1 MMEKHNGYTNYATW
15 LVALHIGQDNDDQ
28 EFYTARGRWYN
39 NNPVIEG
46 GIDFTVYTFGW
57 MTMAYTMTCL
67 DMQLPLSTGM
77 ILQSTTRQQ
86 QLRRTSTIPCKRV
99 GGDAR
104 PPPYLAFS

>member
-46 GIDFTVYTFGW
+46 GIDFTVYTFGQEIRGIIEEG
-57 MTMAYTMTCL
+57 MPL
-67 DMQLPLSTGM
+67 DDNGLYNDLLGHA
-77 ILQSTTRQQ
+77 IAF
-86 QLRRTSTIPCKRV
+86 I
-99 GGDAR
+99 DWHD
-104 PPPYLAFS
+104 LAEHYQAAAIEEDEYNTV